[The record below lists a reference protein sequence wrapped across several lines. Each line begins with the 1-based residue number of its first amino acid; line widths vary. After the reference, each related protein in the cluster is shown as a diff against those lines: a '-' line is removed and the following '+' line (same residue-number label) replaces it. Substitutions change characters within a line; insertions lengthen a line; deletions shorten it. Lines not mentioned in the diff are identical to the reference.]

1 MFWYSSLLQ
10 TLTKCKRD
18 SDAIDVLEEMILCGI
33 FPDTWTFS
41 GLMYHF
47 ASQGDTKT
55 VQKLLAMV
63 RQNGV
68 EPDAYMYKVLIQV
81 YCKCESAAPA

>member
-10 TLTKCKRD
+10 TLIKCKRD
-18 SDAIDVLEEMILCGI
+18 FDAIDVLEEMILCGI
-33 FPDTWTFS
+33 FPDTRTFS

-47 ASQGDTKT
+47 ASQGDIKT
-55 VQKLLAMV
+55 VQKLLA
-63 RQNGV
+63 GV